1 MILSNENILKKTH
14 SKSYLVENMDYVLF
28 YYPRTSYIS
37 FFKNEL
43 LINEE
48 LLIKELSLKLVF
60 PSFESKYLGIVSPE
74 KNNETSI
81 EEAIETALITLNESL
96 TFYEKTYKKYN
107 AFTAFICKKMNKG
120 YPTKEDFEKFK
131 KSILRAKESFS
142 DVNTALET
150 INKYN
155 PDIIPENFMLKDSYD
170 FLSFESIEN
179 FNVYK
184 VNENNGAFFIDE
196 YTNLESYYTE
206 DYNKDNPYDFVP
218 LFELKNKSGQS
229 ITLKIGKDNKII
241 DYHNNMELFFS
252 KEDAIEKIKEI
263 HSKNQ
268 KYLDNI

>member
-1 MILSNENILKKTH
+1 M
-14 SKSYLVENMDYVLF
+14 
-28 YYPRTSYIS
+28 
-37 FFKNEL
+37 
-43 LINEE
+43 
-48 LLIKELSLKLVF
+48 
-60 PSFESKYLGIVSPE
+60 
-74 KNNETSI
+74 
-81 EEAIETALITLNESL
+81 
-96 TFYEKTYKKYN
+96 
-107 AFTAFICKKMNKG
+107 KG
-120 YPTKEDFEKFK
+120 LK

-150 INKYN
+150 IKKYN

-184 VNENNGAFFIDE
+184 INENNGAFFIDE

-229 ITLKIGKDNKII
+229 ITLKIGKDNNII